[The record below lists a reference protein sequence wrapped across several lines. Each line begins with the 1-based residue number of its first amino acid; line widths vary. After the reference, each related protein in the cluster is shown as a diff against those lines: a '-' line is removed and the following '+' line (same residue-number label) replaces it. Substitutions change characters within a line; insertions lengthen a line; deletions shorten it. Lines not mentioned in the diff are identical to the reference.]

1 MWGEKDTVFLHLRF
15 LNWNAE
21 LRGWVGG
28 WGAQT
33 GDMNSLISLVKYLSV
48 SLLLGILE
56 FIGCS
61 KGCWLIQKALFD
73 RHHWVFEA
81 NGHNKMFRRRLN
93 D

>member
-1 MWGEKDTVFLHLRF
+1 MFRGRKVWGEKDTVFLHLRF
-15 LNWNAE
+15 LNLNAE

-28 WGAQT
+28 G
-33 GDMNSLISLVKYLSV
+33 GLSI

-61 KGCWLIQKALFD
+61 KGYWLIQKALFY
-73 RHHWVFEA
+73 RHLWVFEA